1 LRKLL
6 NTEIPTWNINASID
20 DITTT
25 IEQEQ
30 KLSGAVLKND
40 APVIFYKEVAN
51 YARAYGW
58 RTQPERRQRA
68 QNETGN

>member
-1 LRKLL
+1 MILPKITWLRKLL

-40 APVIFYKEVAN
+40 RAVIFYKEVATTLVLMDGEP
-51 YARAYGW
+51 A
-58 RTQPERRQRA
+58 
-68 QNETGN
+68 